1 MTTTFQTECLPV
13 AHIVDDDEPFR
24 QSLTFLLESSGW
36 STVEYDS
43 AAAFLAADPPYPG
56 AGCLILDIRMPR
68 MNGLEL
74 YQELV
79 CRGSAFPVLFMTGHG
94 DVELAVEAMKAGATD
109 FLQKPFREQQLLTAL
124 ESAHRHGQ
132 MRRRLRDSRQ
142 QAQDRLARLTPR
154 EYEIACLAAAGHP
167 NKRIAIQLGI
177 SEKTVH
183 SHRLN
188 LMDKTGA
195 GNLADLV
202 RLVMSAAPEA
212 LNRQAE
218 SGQPL
223 QLG

>member
-1 MTTTFQTECLPV
+1 MTTTLQTECLPV

-79 CRGSAFPVLFMTGHG
+79 RRGSTFPVLFMTGHG

-132 MRRRLRDSRQ
+132 MRQRLRDSRQ
-142 QAQDRLARLTPR
+142 QAQDRLDRLTPR

-167 NKRIAIQLGI
+167 NKRIAAQLGI
-177 SEKTVH
+177 SEKSVATYKARVMRKLGV
-183 SHRLN
+183 SNTPELIARYR
-188 LMDKTGA
+188 A
-195 GNLADLV
+195 G
-202 RLVMSAAPEA
+202 
-212 LNRQAE
+212 
-218 SGQPL
+218 G
-223 QLG
+223 LG